1 MCGGGGDSGVVVVVV
16 ARVRERSLIFLL
28 FSGNVNSPRF
38 LLRDKN
44 ACRQGDG
51 GDGETARTARR
62 RPRGGR
68 DGDQCLFDGADNRT
82 AIVGKRCQSVA
93 FQEH

>member
-1 MCGGGGDSGVVVVVV
+1 MCGGDGDSGVLVVV
-16 ARVRERSLIFLL
+16 ARVRESYFSS
-28 FSGNVNSPRF
+28 FSGNVNSSRF

-82 AIVGKRCQSVA
+82 AIVGKRC
-93 FQEH
+93 